1 MAHTKTHRGNK
12 KPKGRPI
19 RTGRKHGIKSLLNM
33 RESVL
38 DKIDREN
45 LFQELNKDDHPIVWE
60 PSKQEKDKSRE
71 REKKLRI
78 RLKKIKKLIGNLKGR
93 GGGGSIKMPME
104 YSTKPR
110 LIRKM

>member
-19 RTGRKHGIKSLLNM
+19 RTGRKHSIKSLLNM

-38 DKIDREN
+38 DKINREEM
-45 LFQELNKDDHPIVWE
+45 FQELNTEDHPIRDT
-60 PSKQEKDKSRE
+60 PSDQEKEKSRR

-78 RLKKIKKLIGNLKGR
+78 RLKNIKKLIGNLKGR

>member
-1 MAHTKTHRGNK
+1 MAKRQK
-12 KPKGRPI
+12 
-19 RTGRKHGIKSLLNM
+19 RKHSITSLLKE
-33 RESVL
+33 RDTVL
-38 DKIDREN
+38 GKIADEE

-71 REKKLRI
+71 KEKKLRI
-78 RLKKIKKLIGNLKGR
+78 RLKNIKKLIGNLKGR
-93 GGGGSIKMPME
+93 GGGGSIKMPTE